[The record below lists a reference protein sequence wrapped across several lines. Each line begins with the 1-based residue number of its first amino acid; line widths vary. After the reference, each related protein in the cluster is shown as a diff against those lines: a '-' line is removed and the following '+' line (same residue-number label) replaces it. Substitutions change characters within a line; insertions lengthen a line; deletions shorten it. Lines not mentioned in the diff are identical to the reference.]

1 MVRLRIRAVSTTRNG
16 AGPLRLGVI
25 GTGLAIERL
34 HWPALRQMPERFHIV
49 AFADL
54 ARPSAE
60 RFAHVAGL
68 GMDGYH
74 ADYADLLAR
83 SDVEAVLI
91 ALPIP
96 LLYPAARA
104 ALEAGKHVLCE
115 KPAGANLEQATD
127 FLALQD
133 RFPERT
139 ILVGENFFYRDD
151 LRLARSLLESGAIGR
166 PHLVSWRLVL
176 QTVPREGSFAST
188 PWRWAPQYRGG
199 PLLDADVH
207 HVAQLRLLC
216 GDIET
221 LHAFVQYANP
231 RMGGPSDLVLNV
243 QFVSQVIG
251 NFTAAHLA
259 LRPFDEANA
268 MHIYGAEGVLIVEDR
283 RVRLQ
288 SADGAQ
294 VDYTVEGTDNGYYNE
309 WLNFYDAVVYD
320 DEPIVG
326 TISQSYTN
334 LLVVMRALDAAAG
347 QRLERLPPGP
357 AGLGE
362 TAVPLWRPRG
372 QTDLFGGLPCTVHRS
387 A

>member
-1 MVRLRIRAVSTTRNG
+1 
-16 AGPLRLGVI
+16 
-25 GTGLAIERL
+25 
-34 HWPALRQMPERFHIV
+34 
-49 AFADL
+49 
-54 ARPSAE
+54 
-60 RFAHVAGL
+60 
-68 GMDGYH
+68 
-74 ADYADLLAR
+74 
-83 SDVEAVLI
+83 
-91 ALPIP
+91 
-96 LLYPAARA
+96 
-104 ALEAGKHVLCE
+104 VLCE

-127 FLALQD
+127 FLALEN
-133 RFPERT
+133 RFPERK
-139 ILVGENFFYRDD
+139 ILVAENFFYRDD
-151 LRLARSLLESGAIGR
+151 LRLARSLLDSGAIGR

-176 QTVPREGSFAST
+176 QTVPRPGSFAST

-216 GDIET
+216 GDIAT
-221 LHAFVQYANP
+221 LHAFIQEANP

-243 QFVSQVIG
+243 QFVSQAIG

-268 MHIYGAEGVLIVEDR
+268 MHIYGAEGALIVADG

-294 VDYTVEGTDNGYYNE
+294 VDYTVEGADNGYYNE
-309 WLNFYDAVVYD
+309 WLNFYDAVVSD

-334 LLVVMRALDAAAG
+334 LLVVMLALDAAEG
-347 QRLERLPPGP
+347 QRLEHLPPGP
-357 AGLGE
+357 DGLSE

-372 QTDLFGGLPCTVHRS
+372 QTDLFAGLPCTVRR
-387 A
+387 ADGGIA